1 MSHCNRANLECHV
14 CSGVFA
20 SLMSSVDSTLN
31 SIATMSSVDVFTRWR
46 PTASEAA
53 SVRVGR
59 GAILAA
65 VVLGVGFLG
74 VNIYIK
80 LLRPDIAIINTLTE
94 IRYFF
99 TK

>member
-1 MSHCNRANLECHV
+1 
-14 CSGVFA
+14 
-20 SLMSSVDSTLN
+20 MSSVDGFS
-31 SIATMSSVDVFTRWR
+31 RWR
-46 PTASEAA
+46 PGASETA

-74 VNIYIK
+74 VNIFVK
-80 LLRPDIAIINTLTE
+80 LLRPDIALINTLTE